1 MKETLQAVVSQLRRL
16 FADKNELKGFDD
28 WDAMVGCVM
37 TLESLIRM
45 MDIPTED
52 ETKTEE

>member
-1 MKETLQAVVSQLRRL
+1 MKETLQAVVVQLRKL

-28 WDAMVGCVM
+28 WDALVGCVM
-37 TLESLIRM
+37 ALESLIRM
-45 MDIPTED
+45 LDIPTEE